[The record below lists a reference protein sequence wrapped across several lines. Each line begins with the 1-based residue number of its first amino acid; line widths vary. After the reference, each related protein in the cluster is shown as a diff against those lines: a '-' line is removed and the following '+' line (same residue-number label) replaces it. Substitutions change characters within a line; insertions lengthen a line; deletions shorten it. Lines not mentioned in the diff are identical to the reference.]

1 MVDDAVKDV
10 VDVVDEGSV
19 AVGVVV
25 LVYGNADEVVD
36 EATIVVGLVVVVV
49 GNVVGDAV
57 VRGVLNA
64 TVLGY

>member
-49 GNVVGDAV
+49 GDAV

>member
-1 MVDDAVKDV
+1 
-10 VDVVDEGSV
+10 
-19 AVGVVV
+19 VV